1 MRSNQEIIL
10 ESDMKQYISANQA
23 TGKNDSERIQAAISM
38 AKADGTNAVCIPKY
52 NERTGEDLWVIEET
66 INLPSDIEIL
76 LDDAHLVLAEGKYL
90 NMFKTGSPEKNTAT
104 DEIKN
109 VTIRGRGN
117 AILDGGAYNGL
128 SEKNCCTD
136 GRPHIHY
143 NTTLLFFN
151 TSNLLVENL
160 SVIHQRWWGI
170 TNIFVHHAT
179 YRNIHFEADF
189 SRIDENGVHY
199 PDQYPTT
206 YKEVYI
212 KNADGID
219 LRVGCHDFL
228 IENISGFTED
238 DSIAL
243 TALGGW
249 ERQYGYFIADGD
261 ADIHD
266 VTIKNIATESYCAN
280 VRLLNDNAFKL
291 YNVTIDGVR
300 SIRSPRTDHNHS
312 AVRVGDMIYA
322 QTHSVLGDTHHIA
335 IRNVVSESEI
345 GVTFCKG
352 LVDSSIENVT
362 VLQGTMGV
370 AAFKKYEAVLKN
382 CRIENILPFAEG
394 SMDFC
399 TDRITFIND

>member
-1 MRSNQEIIL
+1 
-10 ESDMKQYISANQA
+10 MKPYISPNQ
-23 TGKNDSERIQAAISM
+23 TIRETDSASIRAAIAL
-38 AKADGTNAVCIPKY
+38 AKEQQINAVCIPKH
-52 NERTGEDLWVIEET
+52 NERTGEDLWIIDET
-66 INLPSDIEIL
+66 IALPSDIEVLI
-76 LDDAHLVLAEGKYL
+76 DDAHLMLAEGKYL
-90 NMFKTGSPEKNTAT
+90 NMFTTGSPEKNTAE
-104 DEIKN
+104 DETKN
-109 VTIRGRGN
+109 VTLRGRGK
-117 AILDGGAYNGL
+117 AVLDGGIYNGL

-160 SVIHQRWWGI
+160 SVINQRWWGI
-170 TNIFVHHAT
+170 TNVFVHHAT
-179 YRNIHFEADF
+179 YRNIHFCADF

-219 LRVGCHDFL
+219 LRVGCHDFV
-228 IENISGFTED
+228 IENVSGFTED

-249 ERQYGYFIADGD
+249 ERKYGYFIADGD

-266 VTIKNIATESYCAN
+266 VVIKNIFTESYCAN
-280 VRLLNDNAFKL
+280 VRLLNDNGFKL
-291 YNVTIDGVR
+291 YNVSIDGVR
-300 SIRSPRTDHNHS
+300 SLRTPRTAHNNS
-312 AVRVGDMIYA
+312 AVRVGDMVYA
-322 QTHSVLGDTHHIA
+322 ETHSALGDTHHITV
-335 IRNVVSESEI
+335 RNVVSESEI

-362 VLQGTMGV
+362 VLAGTTGV
-370 AAFKKYEAVLKN
+370 AAFKSYEALLKN
-382 CRIENILPFAEG
+382 CRIGNILPLAEG
-394 SMDFC
+394 SVDFC
-399 TDRITFIND
+399 PDRITFLED